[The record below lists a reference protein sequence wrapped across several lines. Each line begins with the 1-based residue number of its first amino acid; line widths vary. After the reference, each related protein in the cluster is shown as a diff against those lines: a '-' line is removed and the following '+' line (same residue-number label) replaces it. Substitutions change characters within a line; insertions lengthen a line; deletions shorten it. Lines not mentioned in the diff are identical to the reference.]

1 MAQRVR
7 RQALREP
14 AAPHLG
20 RCFVAQPLFAQ
31 IARRGA
37 RGGLFAAQH
46 LAVQAAHLG
55 VVQGAG
61 GARDHRLRPRIHV
74 LAHQRHREVAGEE
87 GAVVFKHH
95 QVVAGQFAVGRIGVR
110 QVDGAVG
117 DGLVGEGVF
126 DAIGRPVETVGF
138 LQSGPAVAPFQ
149 HLVGKCHPQIAVA
162 GEVGDAAQP
171 ARLGGGG
178 RDGQG
183 IRIVEAEGRQ
193 HLRAVRRQGRGQR
206 GVVRFGNVLDRLRDG
221 AGVFDVDVDVAR
233 HQRVVADLRAAEPQL
248 ALHREALA
256 GEQLRDDFPQNVGL
270 AEGLA
275 GDDDGFGR
283 GEHGAGE
290 RGDHSQCAAQRAP
303 PALRRAFHDAEAR
316 SERTKSS
323 AGAAATSAG
332 APV

>member
-1 MAQRVR
+1 MPFR
-7 RQALREP
+7 
-14 AAPHLG
+14 
-20 RCFVAQPLFAQ
+20 
-31 IARRGA
+31 
-37 RGGLFAAQH
+37 
-46 LAVQAAHLG
+46 AAHLG
-55 VVQGAG
+55 IVQGAG
-61 GARDHRLRPRIHV
+61 GAGDHFLRPRIHV
-74 LAHQRHREVAGEE
+74 LAHQRNGEVAGEE
-87 GAVVFKHH
+87 GAVVFEHH
-95 QVVAGQFAVGRIGVR
+95 QVVAGQFAVRRVGVR

-117 DGLVGEGVF
+117 DGLVGKGVF
-126 DAIGRPVETVGF
+126 DAVRRPVETVGF

-149 HLVGKCHPQIAVA
+149 HLVGERHPQIAV
-162 GEVGDAAQP
+162 VGQVRDAAQT

-178 RDGQG
+178 GDSQ
-183 IRIVEAEGRQ
+183 RIGVVEAKGGQ
-193 HLRAVRRQGRGQR
+193 HLRTVRRQCRGQR
-206 GVVRFGNVLDRLRDG
+206 GVVRFGNVLDRLRNG

-275 GDDDGFGR
+275 GDDDGFG
-283 GEHGAGE
+283 GGE
-290 RGDHSQCAAQRAP
+290 RGADKRRDGGQCAAQRAP

-323 AGAAATSAG
+323 AGVAATSAG